1 MERNN
6 PKRTYGVSV
15 HLKLTGTGG
24 HSSVP
29 HKSHNPIIA
38 GFELINLLNS
48 KLWYAFDSY
57 DNVFFY
63 PLSFQAGVKENIIP
77 DSAKIIYY
85 GEYVNEEQYE
95 KFAEILQTVLKGI
108 HMVHQVECEILL
120 EEKRRL

>member
-6 PKRTYGVSV
+6 PERTTGVYI

-48 KLWYAFDSY
+48 KLWYAFDSF
-57 DNVFFY
+57 DNVFFH
-63 PLSFQAGVKENIIP
+63 PLSFQSGVKGNIIP
-77 DSAKIIYY
+77 DDAELTYY
-85 GEYVNEEQYE
+85 GEYVTEEQYA
-95 KFAEILQTVLKGI
+95 KFKAILQTALDGI
-108 HMVHQVECEILL
+108 RLVHHVEGKVSS